1 LKPILSFQSS
11 KALIPALK
19 GEDQLMKES
28 REKELAK

>member
-1 LKPILSFQSS
+1 LPVLPVERS

-28 REKELAK
+28 REKELAE